1 MITKVRSSVPNTNW
15 RRWVQFVGGALM
27 IALLSTV
34 SVQSFFAQTSG
45 GISILL
51 PLVIDGQGVEF
62 IPHNVVYSQ

>member
-1 MITKVRSSVPNTNW
+1 
-15 RRWVQFVGGALM
+15 M

-34 SVQSFFAQTSG
+34 SVQSLFAQTSG